1 MQFKE
6 QVYVLT
12 LEKYRNFSKAAE
24 ELGISQ
30 PALSTFLTNLE
41 RSLGTQLFNRSAKP
55 MSLTDAG
62 ELYVR
67 KARQVMR
74 LKDEFDLEL
83 AHLVK
88 GRSARIHVG
97 VQHIRAPHIVPPLM
111 MAQHQSFSN
120 LEIILHEG
128 PGEDLYK
135 MLREGQLD
143 LLFANTRGDQ
153 PGWDALSLFNER
165 LLLVVPHDHPMAEK
179 ANKTSGPYPWID
191 ISLFRNDHFV
201 LLPESYSIRYYMD
214 QLFHQE
220 GWFPKDFAVYSQTE
234 VSLRMIS
241 ASCGV
246 GFVLESYL
254 SYFQLPKPVMAF
266 SVGNPPVQTEFAA
279 VYPREQYHSI
289 QFRQLLDMI
298 SFLFSDLKKT

>member
-88 GRSARIHVG
+88 GRSARIHVC
-97 VQHIRAPHIVPPLM
+97 L
-111 MAQHQSFSN
+111 
-120 LEIILHEG
+120 
-128 PGEDLYK
+128 LY
-135 MLREGQLD
+135 
-143 LLFANTRGDQ
+143 
-153 PGWDALSLFNER
+153 
-165 LLLVVPHDHPMAEK
+165 
-179 ANKTSGPYPWID
+179 TS
-191 ISLFRNDHFV
+191 RCV
-201 LLPESYSIRYYMD
+201 
-214 QLFHQE
+214 
-220 GWFPKDFAVYSQTE
+220 
-234 VSLRMIS
+234 
-241 ASCGV
+241 
-246 GFVLESYL
+246 
-254 SYFQLPKPVMAF
+254 
-266 SVGNPPVQTEFAA
+266 
-279 VYPREQYHSI
+279 
-289 QFRQLLDMI
+289 
-298 SFLFSDLKKT
+298 

>member
-153 PGWDALSLFNER
+153 PGWDALPLFNER
-165 LLLVVPHDHPMAEK
+165 LLLVVP
-179 ANKTSGPYPWID
+179 
-191 ISLFRNDHFV
+191 
-201 LLPESYSIRYYMD
+201 
-214 QLFHQE
+214 Q
-220 GWFPKDFAVYSQTE
+220 
-234 VSLRMIS
+234 
-241 ASCGV
+241 V
-246 GFVLESYL
+246 GGKRS
-254 SYFQLPKPVMAF
+254 
-266 SVGNPPVQTEFAA
+266 
-279 VYPREQYHSI
+279 
-289 QFRQLLDMI
+289 
-298 SFLFSDLKKT
+298 